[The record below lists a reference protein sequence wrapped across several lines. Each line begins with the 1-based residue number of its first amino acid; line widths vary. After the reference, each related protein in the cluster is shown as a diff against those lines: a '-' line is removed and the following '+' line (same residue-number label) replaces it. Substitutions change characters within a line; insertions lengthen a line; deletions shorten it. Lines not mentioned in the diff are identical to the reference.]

1 MRVTDTCE
9 DASVPDRVLVR
20 ELTDA
25 DRAEIAT
32 WRYPSELSIYDPG
45 DGAAALRSPDHVAFT
60 DEHGVLLG
68 YGTLGA
74 EARVPGGCYDVDEA
88 TVDVGIGLKPD
99 RVGHRLGRPA
109 LEALAD
115 HACRLQSAH
124 RLRATVAA
132 SNPRATAFVRA
143 MGFEEVRRFVRAR
156 DERAFIIYIRPA
168 GG

>member
-1 MRVTDTCE
+1 MRVTDEC
-9 DASVPDRVLVR
+9 DDGPMHDRVLVR

-32 WRYPSELSIYDPG
+32 WRYPGALSIYDPG

-99 RVGHRLGRPA
+99 RIGHGIGRPA
-109 LEALAD
+109 LEALAG
-115 HACRLQSAH
+115 HACRLLSAD

-143 MGFEEVRRFVRAR
+143 MGFEEFARFVRGR
-156 DERAFIIYIRPA
+156 DQRAFIIYTRPA